1 MNAPAREQAMRKQG
15 SNVGAPPFVATG
27 CAGATIGEVAMVEA
41 GVVESAVL
49 TIPAT
54 LPGPLWVTLLDWKL
68 GLGGKMCVDPYV
80 LQPVLPSE

>member
-1 MNAPAREQAMRKQG
+1 MPAAGVVLDAMDEVLGPVEARKL
-15 SNVGAPPFVATG
+15 
-27 CAGATIGEVAMVEA
+27 VEA